1 MTLSR
6 DAGQWQW
13 APAPSQAR
21 DHEGKQV
28 VLYSVLI
35 VLDDFAQRQ
44 DDVSVL
50 GMVKVGWAKL
60 RCLAG

>member
-1 MTLSR
+1 MPDSGSEPQLPVR
-6 DAGQWQW
+6 HA
-13 APAPSQAR
+13 
-21 DHEGKQV
+21 HEGKQV